1 MSLNVISVVGRLG
14 FDPDFKV
21 TASGLSVCSLRIAV
35 NRTKQGETDWFR
47 VECWRQTAEFC
58 RDYLTKGR
66 EVSVSGRME
75 NKQYDDRDNPGK
87 KKDSWQIVAHDIQFV
102 GPKPAEGEGRAQEP
116 DSGHFTEPV
125 PARRAAA
132 APAADDWDDEIPF

>member
-1 MSLNVISVVGRLG
+1 MSLNVISIVGRLG

-47 VECWRQTAEFC
+47 VECWRGTAEFC

-75 NKQYDDRDNPGK
+75 NKQYDDPNNPGK
-87 KKDSWQIVAHDIQFV
+87 KRDSWQIVAHDVQFV
-102 GPKPAEGEGRAQEP
+102 GPKPAESGEYAPAQEG
-116 DSGHFTEPV
+116 GHFTEPV
-125 PARRAAA
+125 PTGRRAAA
-132 APAADDWDDEIPF
+132 PVEDEDPIPF